1 MAYFNQF
8 PYTNFH
14 ELNLDWILAKIKELE
29 ALVSDVPTE
38 GGLDAV
44 RAELEVLRGQLT
56 AAVAGLERDIDG
68 LTASDVGALPNTVTK
83 LPSPNAL
90 TFTGAAAGSY
100 DGSQAVTINIPAGGG
115 GGGISAPLNFTG
127 RQTASYDG
135 SQTVDINLPEKLA
148 NPSAITFTGGVTGT
162 YDGSAPMTVNIPTGG
177 SGDIQNQPLTFT
189 GAVNASYDG
198 SEQVNVNIPVAPTT
212 LPNPNAL
219 TFTGAVTGTYDGSAP
234 LSVVIPQ
241 GGEGSGGYRY
251 AGTIAVN
258 TASGQGA
265 GTVHVNTPLNLTF
278 GDLLIIQY
286 SAYNGIEYKNTNIS
300 YSAVAVVSGLGETND
315 IALTAIHLG
324 EYGATHA
331 LSRTVRIVRN
341 DGQSGVDIVYKAG
354 YKAAI
359 GQNGT
364 STAENIAIG
373 IGSIV
378 VLHKN
383 N

>member
-1 MAYFNQF
+1 MSLFNNF

-83 LPSPNAL
+83 LPSPASL

-148 NPSAITFTGGVTGT
+148 SPNAITFTGGVTGT

-177 SGDIQNQPLTFT
+177 SGDIQNQPLTFS
-189 GAVNASYDG
+189 GAVTASYDG
-198 SEQVNVNIPVAPTT
+198 SEQVSVNIPVAPTT

-241 GGEGSGGYRY
+241 GGGGGG
-251 AGTIAVN
+251 AGFYLAKTVVVN
-258 TASGQGA
+258 TADNQGA
-265 GTVHVNTPLNLTF
+265 GLVTIDPDFTLQD
-278 GDLLIIQY
+278 GDLVLFNYQPFNSTSY
-286 SAYNGIEYKNTNIS
+286 TNYAPGHTWAPVVGNNTGQVALS
-300 YSAVAVVSGLGETND
+300 Y
-315 IALTAIHLG
+315 IHLG

-331 LSRTVRIVRN
+331 MSRLVTLSTLDGALKLNYETGYRASI
-341 DGQSGVDIVYKAG
+341 GQSGAS
-354 YKAAI
+354 AAT
-359 GQNGT
+359 NT
-364 STAENIAIG
+364 VIG
-373 IGSIV
+373 IQTIMIYREY
-378 VLHKN
+378 
-383 N
+383 

>member
-44 RAELEVLRGQLT
+44 RAELEVLRRQLT

-83 LPSPNAL
+83 LPSPASL

-127 RQTASYDG
+127 RQTATYDG
-135 SQTVDINLPEKLA
+135 SQPVDINLPEKLA
-148 NPSAITFTGGVTGT
+148 SPNAITFTGGVTGT

-177 SGDIQNQPLTFT
+177 SGDVQNQPLTFT
-189 GAVNASYDG
+189 GAVTASYDG
-198 SEQVNVNIPVAPTT
+198 SEQVAVNIPVAPAA

-241 GGEGSGGYRY
+241 GGEGGVRYRFI
-251 AGTIAVN
+251 GTINVE
-258 TASGQGA
+258 TANGQGA
-265 GTVHVNTPLNLTF
+265 GSVVLPIGGPL
-278 GDLLIIQY
+278 LLQPRDMVI
-286 SAYNGIEYKNTNIS
+286 IEYDPYNSTT
-300 YSAVAVVSGLGETND
+300 YSGRGLYTTTLFWDLNSPNSIYLGAVY
-315 IALTAIHLG
+315 LG
-324 EYGATHA
+324 EYGATNA
-331 LSRTVRIVRN
+331 LGRSIEIKNAGDASGIEIVYGTGYKASI
-341 DGQSGVDIVYKAG
+341 GQSGT
-354 YKAAI
+354 AAA
-359 GQNGT
+359 NNT
-364 STAENIAIG
+364 AIG
-373 IGSIV
+373 IKRIHIIRQN
-378 VLHKN
+378 L
-383 N
+383 

>member
-1 MAYFNQF
+1 MALFNNF

-56 AAVAGLERDIDG
+56 AAVAGLEQDIDG

-83 LPSPNAL
+83 LPSPASL

-115 GGGISAPLNFTG
+115 GGGGGAPLNFTG
-127 RQTASYDG
+127 RQTATYDG
-135 SQTVDINLPEKLA
+135 SQAVDINLPEKLA
-148 NPSAITFTGGVTGT
+148 SPNAITFTGGVTGT

-177 SGDIQNQPLTFT
+177 SGDIQNQPLTFS
-189 GAVNASYDG
+189 GAVTASYDG
-198 SEQVNVNIPVAPTT
+198 SEQVSVNIPVAPTT

-241 GGEGSGGYRY
+241 GGGGGGGY
-251 AGTIAVN
+251 TLKSSLSVK

-265 GTVHVNTPLNLTF
+265 GSKVIRVGPAFQLTDRDLILIEYDPYNNATY
-278 GDLLIIQY
+278 GDRGLYTATLYWDDKSPKSIY
-286 SAYNGIEYKNTNIS
+286 LDAVYLGGSGASHALGRSVELKNADDASGIEIVYGTGYKASI
-300 YSAVAVVSGLGETND
+300 
-315 IALTAIHLG
+315 
-324 EYGATHA
+324 
-331 LSRTVRIVRN
+331 
-341 DGQSGVDIVYKAG
+341 GQSG
-354 YKAAI
+354 AAAA
-359 GQNGT
+359 NNT
-364 STAENIAIG
+364 AIG
-373 IGSIV
+373 INRIIIFS
-378 VLHKN
+378 N
-383 N
+383 R